1 MIVLDASFIV
11 KLVIEEDSS
20 SKARKLLGK
29 WAESGIRLATLD
41 IAFVEAANAIC
52 KHVVKV
58 GDLNE
63 SDALN
68 ALKDIQK
75 LAALIEQRQSTSYLV
90 DALSIALKKRLAV
103 YDSPYLAM
111 ALVEESA
118 LVTFDSIQGNIA
130 RELGIRVYP

>member
-11 KLVIEEDSS
+11 KLVVEENYS
-20 SKARKLLGK
+20 SKARRLLGK
-29 WAESGIRLATLD
+29 WAESGIHLTTLD
-41 IAFVEAANAIC
+41 IAFVEAANAIW

-63 SDALN
+63 SSALN
-68 ALKDIQK
+68 ALKDAQK

-90 DALSIALKKRLAV
+90 DALSIALKKKLPV
-103 YDSPYLAM
+103 YDSLYIAV
-111 ALVEESA
+111 ALVEEAA
-118 LVTFDSIQGNIA
+118 LATFDAIQGKAA